1 MSPYSLQMIG
11 TAVFAITGVLALAGR
26 QLDVFG
32 GLVLGVVAALGGGT
46 MRDLIIR
53 APVFW
58 VEDPNFVWVAVA
70 ASILAF
76 FVGRLFRRT
85 YQLLLYLDGLGA
97 AMFAVAAANKVLGM
111 QMSPVVA
118 VIMGVMTAIGG
129 GLARDVLAGRRTL
142 LMSREIY
149 ATPILI
155 GCGLYVLSLRFV
167 SDATYAGLAAM
178 AMMFGFRAAVIRW
191 NLVIPGWLIRGGGEE
206 SRRAGTFGT
215 GDSRRR

>member
-1 MSPYSLQMIG
+1 MSLYSLQMIG
-11 TAVFAITGVLALAGR
+11 TAVFAITGVLALAGK

-53 APVFW
+53 VPVFW
-58 VEDPNFVWVAVA
+58 VDDPNFVWVAVA
-70 ASILAF
+70 ASIAAF

-97 AMFAVAAANKVLGM
+97 AMFAVTAANKVLSLH
-111 QMSPVVA
+111 MSPVVA

-129 GLARDVLAGRRTL
+129 GLARDVLAGRKTL

-155 GCGLYVLSLRFV
+155 GCSLYVLSLRYVNETTF
-167 SDATYAGLAAM
+167 AGLAAI
-178 AMMFGFRAAVIRW
+178 AFMFGFRAAVIRW
-191 NLVIPGWLIRGGGEE
+191 NLMIPEWLIRGGREDQ
-206 SRRAGTFGT
+206 S
-215 GDSRRR
+215 